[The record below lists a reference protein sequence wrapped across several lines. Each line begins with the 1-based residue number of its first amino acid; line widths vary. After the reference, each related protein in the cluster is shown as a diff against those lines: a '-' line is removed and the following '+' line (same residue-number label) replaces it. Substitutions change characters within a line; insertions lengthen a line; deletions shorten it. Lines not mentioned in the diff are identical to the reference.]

1 MKKNVFMNSKT
12 LSLILEGIMIAG
24 MAIAAGLMIALPF
37 ILWDI
42 IVFVNREMVYSDP
55 GNYRWILICLYPALL
70 VALVVLNEVR
80 KIFHVVRKDTPFCE
94 TVPKGLKRVSICAF
108 VLAVVTL
115 AKSIVIPGL
124 LTILLLFVF
133 LLVGLCFLVL
143 AEVFEKA
150 VDMKNENDLTI

>member
-1 MKKNVFMNSKT
+1 MKKNVFMNSRT
-12 LSLILEGIMIAG
+12 LSLVLEGIMIAG

-42 IVFVNREMVYSDP
+42 IVFVSRDMVYSDP
-55 GNYRWILICLYPALL
+55 NNYRWLMICLYPALL

-80 KIFHVVRKDTPFCE
+80 KIFRAVRMDTPFCD
-94 TVPKGLKRVSICAF
+94 TVPKGLKRISICAF
-108 VLAVVTL
+108 VLTAVTL
-115 AKSIVIPGL
+115 AKCVVIPGL
-124 LTILLLFVF
+124 ITILILLVF

-150 VDMKNENDLTI
+150 VAMKNENDLTI